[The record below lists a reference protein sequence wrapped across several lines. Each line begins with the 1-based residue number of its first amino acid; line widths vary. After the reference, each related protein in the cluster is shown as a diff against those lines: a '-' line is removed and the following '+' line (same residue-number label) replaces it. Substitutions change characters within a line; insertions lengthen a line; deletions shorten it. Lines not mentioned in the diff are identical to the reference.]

1 MLKPH
6 ASLRSTLSLLAV
18 LLVGSLQSLVFAG
31 AVVPTVT
38 SVAPNTGPAA
48 GGTSVTITGTNFV
61 AGATV
66 TFGAAPATGVSV
78 TNSTT
83 IAATT
88 PANPAGAVTVTVT
101 NPGGGSPSGS
111 LPSGFTYASSSGPP
125 TNFRFLTTSLPDGS
139 TNAVYSDTVIAAN
152 AAGPITFG
160 ASGLPPGITIDSK
173 TGLLSGRPTV
183 VNQFSVT
190 ITANDGT
197 STITF
202 STTLKI
208 SAAGG
213 GGNGGVTFTTT
224 TLPQGTVGQ
233 AYTAPVTVSSGVG
246 PFIFGAT
253 DLPAGLS
260 LNGLTAI
267 ISGTPSAAGTFYVTL
282 TVTDIGEGNNK
293 VVEIVPLT
301 VLPSDGTSF
310 IFTNSI
316 LNNGQIG
323 TAYTDTLTT
332 SGAPGP
338 VTFGATGLPTGLSVD
353 PATGII
359 SGSPTVAGTFFAF
372 FTATSG
378 ADTISLNRPL
388 WIAASSTSTFHW
400 VYQGLP
406 TALVNVAYGRQPPL
420 LLVTENPGPGAGV
433 VYSAAGLPDG
443 ITYDAG
449 SGELKGTAIEPG
461 IYPVIFSAVN
471 SNATPP
477 EVIILAMDFVVL
489 PPNGGDTNSLPINLW
504 VVKQSIKKG
513 KTAATGSWQAQY
525 IYNANRTTAKIFN
538 PSTDTFSASL
548 GSIPAITI
556 VPPKDKFT
564 VKGSKL
570 SFVSAKG
577 ATPAV
582 NVAVDES
589 AETIKITGK
598 NETVADTVPGVLPN
612 IVILGGKSFKLDE
625 FYDAK
630 GTFTP
635 TSGYRKTAFVVASAK
650 LTAKAANK
658 DSAQYAMLLADPGFV
673 FPGLTTNG
681 NTDSSCRVQVF
692 NAGAIVI
699 DKTFTSLVTSTTG
712 TDRKSGLKTYKLKSG
727 KDTVTTNTLSKFS
740 YDSGSGKLAL
750 ALKNLTLTGAL
761 PATSTDGVHTSVQ
774 LTIAGKV
781 YFTGITIFAPKAGSY
796 STKKP

>member
-1 MLKPH
+1 MNQDARVRLV
-6 ASLRSTLSLLAV
+6 ALAILACCV
-18 LLVGSLQSLVFAG
+18 QSWVFAG
-31 AVVPTVT
+31 AAPTPTVT
-38 SVAPNTGPAA
+38 SVSPNTGPIA

-66 TFGAAPATGVSV
+66 TFGSAAATGVSV

-88 PANPAGAVTVTVT
+88 PGNPAGAVTVTVT
-101 NPGGGSPSGS
+101 NAGGGSPSGS
-111 LPSGFTYASSSGPP
+111 LPSGFTYTSSSGPP

-139 TNAVYSDTVIAAN
+139 TNAVYSDTVITAN

-160 ASGLPPGITIDSK
+160 ASGLPPGITIDAK

-183 VNQFSVT
+183 VSGFSVT

-197 STITF
+197 NTITF

-233 AYTAPVTVSSGVG
+233 AYTVTITVASGVG
-246 PFIFGAT
+246 PFVFGAT
-253 DLPAGLS
+253 DLPPGLS
-260 LNGLTAI
+260 LNGLTAVV
-267 ISGTPSAAGTFYVTL
+267 SGTPSAAGTFYVTFS
-282 TVTDIGEGNNK
+282 VTDKGEGNNK
-293 VVEIVPLT
+293 VVEIIPLT
-301 VLPSDGTSF
+301 VLPSDGTNF

-316 LNNGQIG
+316 LNNGQLG
-323 TAYTDTLTT
+323 TPYTDTLVT
-332 SGAPGP
+332 SGASGT
-338 VTFGATGLPTGLSVD
+338 VTFGATGLPAGLTID
-353 PATGII
+353 PASGKITGT
-359 SGSPTVAGTFFAF
+359 PTAAGTFFAV

-388 WIAASSTSTFHW
+388 WIATSSTSSFHW

-406 TALVNVAYGRQPPL
+406 TAIVNVAYDRQPPL
-420 LLVTENPGPGAGV
+420 LLITENPGPGAGV
-433 VYSAAGLPDG
+433 VYSASGLPDG
-443 ITYDAG
+443 ISYNAG
-449 SGELKGTAIEPG
+449 TGELTGTAIEPG

-477 EVIILAMDFVVL
+477 EMIILALDFIVT

-513 KTAATGSWQAQY
+513 KTASTGAWQAQY
-525 IYNANRTTAKIFN
+525 IYNANRTKAKIFDPN
-538 PSTDTFSASL
+538 KDTFTASL

-556 VPPKDKFT
+556 VPPKDKLT
-564 VKGSKL
+564 GKGSKL
-570 SFVSAKG
+570 GFVSAKG
-577 ATPAV
+577 TNPAV
-582 NVAVDES
+582 NVSLDES

-598 NETVADTVPGVLPN
+598 NETVTDTVPGVLPN
-612 IVILGGKSFKLDE
+612 IVILGNKSFKLDE
-625 FYDAK
+625 FYDEK
-630 GTFTP
+630 GTFTA

-650 LTAKAANK
+650 LTAKTANK
-658 DSAQYAMLLADPGFV
+658 DSAAYTMLLADPGFV
-673 FPGLTTNG
+673 FPGLSTNG
-681 NTDSSCRVQVF
+681 NTDTTCRLQVF
-692 NAGAIVI
+692 NGSTVVI
-699 DKTFTSLVTSTTG
+699 DKTFTTLVTSTAG
-712 TDRKSGLKTYKLKSG
+712 VDKKSGQKTYKLKSG

-740 YDSGSGKLAL
+740 YDSGSGKLSL
-750 ALKNLTLTGAL
+750 ALKNLTLTGPL
-761 PATSTDGVHTSVQ
+761 PSTSTDGVHTSVQ
-774 LTIAGKV
+774 LTIASKT